1 MKPRSELDRRN
12 FLKRAGTVAFLSAA
26 AIKAASE
33 AEGQAPAPPDYSDGE
48 ECGVEPPPCCAP
60 GCCGD

>member
-26 AIKAASE
+26 AIKAASAGTPVDRE
-33 AEGQAPAPPDYSDGE
+33 PCSKPPE
-48 ECGVEPPPCCAP
+48 ECCVVP
-60 GCCGD
+60 GCCVLLPPGE

>member
-26 AIKAASE
+26 AIKAASAGTPVDRE
-33 AEGQAPAPPDYSDGE
+33 PCSKPP
-48 ECGVEPPPCCAP
+48 VCCAP
-60 GCCGD
+60 VCCGPMIPPD